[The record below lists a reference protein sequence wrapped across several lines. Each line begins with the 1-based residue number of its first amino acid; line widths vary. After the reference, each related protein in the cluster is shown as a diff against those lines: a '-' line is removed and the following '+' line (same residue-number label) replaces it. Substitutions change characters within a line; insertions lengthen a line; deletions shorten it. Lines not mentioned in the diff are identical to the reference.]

1 MLKTPTPFD
10 PSRLTADDPPPF
22 TVVRDHGASPR
33 WLLTCDHASNAVPA
47 HMEGLGLPNTELARH
62 IGWDI
67 GAEGVAR
74 EMASRLGATL
84 VIAGYSR
91 LIIDLNRPL
100 ASPTL
105 MPAVADD
112 TPVPANANITDDERA
127 ARAAWFHDSY
137 HGCIAAELDMR
148 EARGEAPV
156 LVAVHSFTPKFENF
170 ERPWQIGLLYE
181 HDARLVEPLREA
193 LLTEE
198 PSLVIGDNEPYAIR
212 GPSDYTIPVHG
223 QGRGLPHIEIEIRQD
238 LIADPAG
245 QERWAA
251 LLVRAL
257 ESATAAA
264 APLTK
269 IAPST
274 DPAATA

>member
-1 MLKTPTPFD
+1 MLKPPPAFD
-10 PSRLTADDPPPF
+10 PVKITADDPPPF
-22 TVVRDHGASPR
+22 TVLRSDRASPR

-47 HMEGLGLPNTELARH
+47 HMENLGLADAELARH

-74 EMASRLGATL
+74 EMSDMLDATT

-105 MPAVADD
+105 IPAVADG
-112 TPVPANANITDDERA
+112 TPVPGNAGISEAEKA
-127 ARAAWFHDSY
+127 ARAKFFHASY
-137 HGCIAAELDMR
+137 HGCIDAELDVR
-148 EARGEAPV
+148 IARSEVPV
-156 LVAVHSFTPKFENF
+156 LVAVHSFTPVFEKF

-181 HDARLVEPLREA
+181 HDARLVAPLRDA
-193 LLTEE
+193 LLAEN
-198 PSLVIGDNEPYAIR
+198 PALVIGDNEPYAIR

-223 QGRGLPHIEIEIRQD
+223 QARGLPHIEIEIRQD
-238 LIADPAG
+238 LIAEPAG
-245 QERWAA
+245 QRHWAA

-257 ESATAAA
+257 NQAVAAA
-264 APLTK
+264 GPLTK
-269 IAPST
+269 ISPPGPS
-274 DPAATA
+274 